1 MPKISVKIGK
11 AKFEMEVIDSAGE
24 SVAAEIFKYREYRRA
39 EQVIIDSKL
48 PIFDVG
54 AHVGLFTAYCRALNP
69 DVKIVAIEP
78 ERKNFLALNNNIK
91 ANKLKNILTVN
102 AALAGENSRRELR
115 ISADSHNHALFG
127 SSDESQ
133 VVNARTLASIMDES
147 KIHKAGLIKIDIEGG
162 EREVFR
168 SFSSDDFT
176 RVEYFIL
183 EYHEK
188 IVTKKEIENILRV
201 HGYGVQIFPS
211 KFDKTMG
218 FIFARNKR
226 FN

>member
-1 MPKISVKIGK
+1 MPKITVKIGK
-11 AKFEMEVIDSAGE
+11 AKFDMEVIDSAGE

-39 EQVIIDSKL
+39 EQVIVDSKL
-48 PIFDVG
+48 PIIDVG
-54 AHVGLFTAYCRALNP
+54 AHVGLFSAYCRALNSA
-69 DVKIVAIEP
+69 VKIVAIEP
-78 ERKNFLALNNNIK
+78 ERKNFSTLNDNVQ
-91 ANKLKNILTVN
+91 ANKLVNILTIN
-102 AALAGENSRRELR
+102 AALSGENGRRELM

-127 SSDESQ
+127 SSQESR
-133 VVNARTLASIMDES
+133 VVSARTLTSIMDELQI
-147 KIHKAGLIKIDIEGG
+147 KKAGLVKMDIEGG
-162 EREVFR
+162 EGEVLR
-168 SFSSDDFT
+168 SLSSEDFA

-188 IVTKKEIENILRV
+188 IVPKKELENIFRV

-218 FIFARNKR
+218 FIFAHNKR